1 MFLHSSVQAKYKTQ
15 RVDNCQSIFFSELGY
30 APAILNS
37 EEEWKFI
44 KKGKM
49 GAGELD
55 SYWIG
60 GSTDKDTSAGSG
72 FYYHQYLI
80 TATGRHMGFSS
91 FDFKIRII

>member
-1 MFLHSSVQAKYKTQ
+1 MFFLSSVQAKYKTQ
-15 RVDNCQSIFFSELGY
+15 RVEIVKAFFSELGY

-60 GSTDKDTSAGSG
+60 GSTDKDTLAGSG
-72 FYYHQYLI
+72 FCYHQYLI

-91 FDFKIRII
+91 FDFKIRLI